1 MQRILDIIFSIIAI
15 SILLPLLLI
24 IIVILRFTGEG
35 EIFYVQKRVGIGG
48 QLFGVFKFATMVKN
62 SSKMGT
68 GFLTT
73 KGDPRVLPV
82 GRILRK
88 TKLNEFP
95 QLFNILIGDMSFVGP
110 RPQVPKHFDL
120 YSDRVKAQLNKVR
133 PGLTGIGSI
142 VFRDEEGIL
151 EKNKN
156 MTYDECYSQVIA
168 PYKGELELWYI
179 VHRSVMLYILL
190 IALTGWIVVFP
201 KSKLHLS
208 LFKDIPQPPSALVL

>member
-1 MQRILDIIFSIIAI
+1 MQRLLDIIFSLIAI
-15 SILLPLLLI
+15 SILFPLFLI

-35 EIFYVQKRVGIGG
+35 EIFYIQERVGVGG
-48 QLFGVFKFATMVKN
+48 NLFGVYKFVTMLKN

-82 GRILRK
+82 GRLLRK

-95 QLFNILIGDMSFVGP
+95 QLFNILLGDMSFVGP

-120 YSDRVKAQLNKVR
+120 YSDRVKDQLNRIR
-133 PGLTGIGSI
+133 PGLTGVGSI

-179 VHRSVMLYILL
+179 AHRSVMLYILL
-190 IALTGWIVVFP
+190 MVLTGWIVLFP
-201 KSKLHLS
+201 KSKLHLR
-208 LFKDIPQPPSALVL
+208 LFKDIPQPPPALVF

>member
-1 MQRILDIIFSIIAI
+1 MQRLLDIIFSVIAI
-15 SILLPLLLI
+15 SILSPLFLI
-24 IIVILRFTGEG
+24 IIIILRLTGEG

-48 QLFGVFKFATMVKN
+48 NLFGVLKFATMVKN
-62 SSKMGT
+62 SPKMGT

-82 GRILRK
+82 GRFLRK
-88 TKLNEFP
+88 TKLNEVP

-120 YSDRVKAQLNKVR
+120 YTDRVKEQLNKVR
-133 PGLTGIGSI
+133 PGLTGVGSI

-168 PYKGELELWYI
+168 PYKGELEIWYI
-179 VHRSVMLYILL
+179 KHRSVMLYILL
-190 IALTGWIVVFP
+190 IVLTVWIVIFP
-201 KSKLHLS
+201 KSKLHMS
-208 LFKDIPQPPSALVL
+208 LFKDLPPPPPTLVF